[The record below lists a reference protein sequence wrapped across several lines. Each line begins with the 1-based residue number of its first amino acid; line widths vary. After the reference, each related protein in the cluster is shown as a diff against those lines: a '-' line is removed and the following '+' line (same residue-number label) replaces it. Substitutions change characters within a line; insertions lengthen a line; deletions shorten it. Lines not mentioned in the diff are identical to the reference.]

1 MYRKCFLSLVLVS
14 SILLYGCG
22 SKSVQETQTEENID
36 SETETDSVEEAVSYR
51 PAADSFAGGSG
62 TKEDPY
68 QIATAEQLAF
78 LAEVNDDWSDEYNHA
93 YYVLTSDIQLN
104 DLANYEKWDQE
115 APEYQW
121 QPVGYHFSGSFDGA
135 GYTISGL
142 YVQSMKD
149 QDAIGLFGNIAKAT
163 VSNVKL
169 EKSCLKVKM
178 CIRDS
183 W

>member
-1 MYRKCFLSLVLVS
+1 MHRKCLLSFVLVS

-22 SKSVQETQTEENID
+22 SKSAQEAQTEENIV
-36 SETETDSVEEAVSYR
+36 SETETETEADSVEEAIPYL
-51 PAADSFAGGSG
+51 PAANSFTGGSG

-121 QPVGYHFSGSFDGA
+121 KPVGYHFSGSFDGA

-169 EKSCLKVKM
+169 EKAV
-178 CIRDS
+178 
-183 W
+183 